1 MQLLLGSRPV
11 SGQPTLRCCWCLTL
25 HPSIT
30 RRLTDEE
37 KIALQAIGNAA
48 GSSSL
53 VANLR
58 EKQKESFARP
68 LVRPVPA
75 AGVAHVA
82 GGRVPR
88 VRA

>member
-1 MQLLLGSRPV
+1 MGRRPPPLIWPTNAALLLV
-11 SGQPTLRCCWCLTL
+11 SDAA
-25 HPSIT
+25 PSIT

-37 KIALQAIGNAA
+37 KVALQAIGNAA
-48 GSSSL
+48 GGSSL
-53 VANLR
+53 VANMR

-68 LVRPVPA
+68 LVRPVRA